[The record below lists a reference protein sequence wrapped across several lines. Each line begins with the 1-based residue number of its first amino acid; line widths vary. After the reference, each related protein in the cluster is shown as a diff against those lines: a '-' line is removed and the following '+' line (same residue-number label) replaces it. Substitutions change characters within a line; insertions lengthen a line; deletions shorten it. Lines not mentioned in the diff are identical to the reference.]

1 MYIYILHYVYIYICF
16 CEFNMIQYQFNL
28 GIKLP
33 TVAAVDSANLHE
45 WLSADWSLASEH
57 GRIHGKNVV
66 FCFTF
71 TVLPLSWSNKSRQ
84 GSGSLPIFPIHA

>member
-1 MYIYILHYVYIYICF
+1 
-16 CEFNMIQYQFNL
+16 MIQYQFNL

-71 TVLPLSWSNKSRQ
+71 TVLPLS
-84 GSGSLPIFPIHA
+84 

>member
-1 MYIYILHYVYIYICF
+1 MYYILLYIYIIIYIIYIYYIMYIYTYIYIYICF

-71 TVLPLSWSNKSRQ
+71 TVLPLS
-84 GSGSLPIFPIHA
+84 